1 MTRIMNGRLNM
12 INTRY
17 LLGILLVVALLI
29 GCAGMS
35 TTERTVAGGA
45 IGAGAGAGVAA
56 LAGGNPWVGA
66 GIGAGAGAL
75 TGYLTR

>member
-1 MTRIMNGRLNM
+1 MEAKMTNNKA
-12 INTRY
+12 
-17 LLGILLVVALLI
+17 ILAIILAFALLI
-29 GCAGMS
+29 GCSGMS

-56 LAGGNPWVGA
+56 LAGGNAWVGA

-75 TGYLTR
+75 TGYLTSK

>member
-1 MTRIMNGRLNM
+1 MKNIRL
-12 INTRY
+12 
-17 LLGILLVVALLI
+17 LPGILLIAMLII

-35 TTERTVAGGA
+35 TGERTVAGGA

-56 LAGGNPWVGA
+56 LAGGNAWVGA

-75 TGYLTR
+75 TGYLTSK

>member
-1 MTRIMNGRLNM
+1 MNGRLKMTN
-12 INTRY
+12 NKA

-35 TTERTVAGGA
+35 TGERTVAGGA

-66 GIGAGAGAL
+66 GIGAGVGAL